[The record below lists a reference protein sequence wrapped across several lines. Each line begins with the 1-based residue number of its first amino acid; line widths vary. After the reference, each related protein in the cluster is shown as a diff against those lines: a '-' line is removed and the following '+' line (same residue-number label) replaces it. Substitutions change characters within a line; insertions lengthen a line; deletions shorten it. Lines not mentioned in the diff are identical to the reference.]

1 MNLTDISLDFT
12 FALNNLLTFV
22 WGSIPNYLD
31 LMHQD
36 QAVLTILFGL
46 LILVNI
52 AQAISRSKHGW
63 SKRVYWTKQLEQ
75 ISHKDQYL

>member
-12 FALNNLLTFV
+12 FALNNLLALV

-36 QAVLTILFGL
+36 QAVLTILFAL

-52 AQAISRSKHGW
+52 DQAISRSKHGC
-63 SKRVYWTKQLEQ
+63 SKRVFWNK
-75 ISHKDQYL
+75 